1 MRLRFR
7 RYQAI
12 PVRTPEESQTLMI
25 VGDAA
30 IATVKVGHGR
40 LIPLIIVDTTNR
52 PDISEVIVMQGH
64 LPAGDVV
71 VQWGELAGRRD
82 HIALIL
88 RFERPIEGMAII
100 EFEIAKQGILVEHIL
115 QSNALYIQSGVPG
128 DRLGHDLD
136 RPKMLVEVPDTNFKG
151 KWEKLYFNAIIQRM
165 RNNGLNRKVAKVAAQ
180 NYLTKVREIASFR
193 IK

>member
-100 EFEIAKQGILVEHIL
+100 EFDIAKQGILVEHIL

>member
-12 PVRTPEESQTLMI
+12 PVRTPEKSQILKI

-30 IATVKVGHGR
+30 VATVKVGHGR

-52 PDISEVIVMQGH
+52 PDISEVIAMQGH

-71 VQWGELAGRRD
+71 VQWGELAGSHD

-100 EFEIAKQGILVEHIL
+100 EFDIAKQGILVEHIL
-115 QSNALYIQSGVPG
+115 QSNALYIQSGMPG

-136 RPKMLVEVPDTNFKG
+136 RPKMLIEVPDTNFKG
-151 KWEKLYFNAIIQRM
+151 KWEKLYFNAIFQRM
-165 RNNGLNRKVAKVAAQ
+165 RNNGLNRKVAKVAVQ
-180 NYLTKVREIASFR
+180 SYLTKVREIASFR

>member
-12 PVRTPEESQTLMI
+12 PVRTHEESQTLMI

-71 VQWGELAGRRD
+71 RSEQ
-82 HIALIL
+82 H
-88 RFERPIEGMAII
+88 PC
-100 EFEIAKQGILVEHIL
+100 H
-115 QSNALYIQSGVPG
+115 
-128 DRLGHDLD
+128 
-136 RPKMLVEVPDTNFKG
+136 
-151 KWEKLYFNAIIQRM
+151 
-165 RNNGLNRKVAKVAAQ
+165 
-180 NYLTKVREIASFR
+180 
-193 IK
+193 

>member
-1 MRLRFR
+1 MRLRFG

-12 PVRTPEESQTLMI
+12 PVRTPEESQILMI

-30 IATVKVGHGR
+30 IATVKVGHGH

-52 PDISEVIVMQGH
+52 PDISEVIAMQGH

-71 VQWGELAGRRD
+71 IQWGELVGRRD

-100 EFEIAKQGILVEHIL
+100 EFDIAKQGILVEHIL
-115 QSNALYIQSGVPG
+115 QSNALYIQSGMPG

-136 RPKMLVEVPDTNFKG
+136 RPKMLIEVPDTNFKET
-151 KWEKLYFNAIIQRM
+151 WEKLYFNAIVQRM

>member
-12 PVRTPEESQTLMI
+12 PVRTPEESQILMI

-52 PDISEVIVMQGH
+52 PDISEVIAMQGH
-64 LPAGDVV
+64 LPTGDVV

-88 RFERPIEGMAII
+88 KFERPIEGMAII
-100 EFEIAKQGILVEHIL
+100 EFDIAKQGILVEHIL

-136 RPKMLVEVPDTNFKG
+136 RPKMLIEVPDTNFKG
-151 KWEKLYFNAIIQRM
+151 KWEKLYFNAIVQRM
-165 RNNGLNRKVAKVAAQ
+165 RNNGLNRKFAKVAAQ